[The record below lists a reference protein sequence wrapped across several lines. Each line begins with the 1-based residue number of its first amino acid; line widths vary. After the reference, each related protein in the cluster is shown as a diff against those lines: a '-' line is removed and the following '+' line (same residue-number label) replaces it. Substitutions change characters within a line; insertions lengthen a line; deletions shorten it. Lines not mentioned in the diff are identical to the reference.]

1 MPTYAYKCKACKRE
15 FEKVQKFADDSL
27 VKCPYCKKLKLVRL
41 ISSSGLVFKG
51 SGFYLTDYKKRSTT
65 ETESVQPVAS
75 EKSEKAKPDTP
86 AEDKRDKGD
95 RGDKGDKGDKGNS
108 KSDSGAETKPIEKP
122 SAKKKK

>member
-15 FEKVQKFADDSL
+15 FEREQKFADDPL

-65 ETESVQPVAS
+65 ESEGTNPPTAEKGEKSEKGGKSERS
-75 EKSEKAKPDTP
+75 EKSEDAKPETP
-86 AEDKRDKGD
+86 VADKGETKSD
-95 RGDKGDKGDKGNS
+95 TKGD
-108 KSDSGAETKPIEKP
+108 SGSEKKPTR
-122 SAKKKK
+122 KKR